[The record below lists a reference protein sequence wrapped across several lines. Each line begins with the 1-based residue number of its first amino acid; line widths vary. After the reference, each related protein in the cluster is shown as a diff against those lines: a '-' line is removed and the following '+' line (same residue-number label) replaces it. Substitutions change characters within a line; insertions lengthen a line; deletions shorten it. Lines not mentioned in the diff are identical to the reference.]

1 MSGWTERLSFRAR
14 FVGAIALVNL
24 VTLGAAFVGVS
35 LLVDANEQQRF
46 DDVLHR
52 EAIEEANE
60 IANTGGE
67 RLQISPRLRPNPD
80 DVGPWTKFALLYT
93 DQGEV
98 LDVTAQLR
106 GDPPALDEL
115 ASPVGDLEVDGEQL
129 RGLVIEIPGH
139 PDTRLLLA
147 APRRDLDRNSSYLAQ
162 VMALVFGLSFAAT
175 LVLSSGVVRRLTRVH
190 QRIAAV
196 ARRVSA
202 RDAHARVG
210 RVDGAPEIVQL
221 AHDVDEMIE
230 RLELLLEAQGT
241 FIAHAA
247 HELRSP
253 LTALYGEL
261 SHALRR
267 ARDPEEY
274 RAAIEEALD
283 ATRRL
288 KDLAEDLLALARI
301 GRDRKV
307 PDALTD
313 VGEIC
318 RDAVAMIG
326 AEVRD
331 RGVRVET
338 RVEPLEVRGDSMD
351 LARLVRNLLENAVRH
366 SPPGG
371 VVELEGRREDDD
383 ACIRVRDQ
391 GPGIAA
397 EDGERIF
404 QPFFRGSR
412 ERAWGGPGS
421 GLGLAIAREIAS
433 HHGGTLALQPGETT
447 GSCFVLRLPLAR

>member
-1 MSGWTERLSFRAR
+1 MSGRAWSVSFRAR
-14 FVGAIALVNL
+14 FVGAIAVVNL
-24 VTLGAAFVGVS
+24 ITLGAAFVGVK

-52 EAIEEANE
+52 EATEEAHE
-60 IANTGGE
+60 IANSGGE

-93 DQGEV
+93 AEGEV
-98 LDVTAQLR
+98 LDVTAQWR
-106 GDPPALDEL
+106 GEQPAFDQIPT
-115 ASPVGDLEVDGEQL
+115 PVGDLMVAGERL

-139 PDTRLLLA
+139 PGTSLLLA
-147 APRRDLDRNSSYLAQ
+147 APRRDLDRNSRYLAQ
-162 VMALVFGLSFAAT
+162 VMALVFGFAFVTT

-190 QRIAAV
+190 QRIAEV
-196 ARRVSA
+196 ARRVSG

-221 AHDVDEMIE
+221 AHDIDQMIE
-230 RLELLLEAQGT
+230 RLELLLEAQST

-253 LTALYGEL
+253 LTSLYGEL

-267 ARDPEEY
+267 SRDADQY

-301 GRDRKV
+301 GRDRSPPTSLV
-307 PDALTD
+307 EL
-313 VGEIC
+313 GEVC
-318 RDAVAMIG
+318 SEAVAMVG
-326 AEVRD
+326 SEARA
-331 RGVRVET
+331 RGIRIET
-338 RVEPLEVRGDSMD
+338 RVDPMTVRGDGMD
-351 LARLVRNLLENAVRH
+351 LARLVRNVLENAIRH
-366 SPPGG
+366 SPPSG
-371 VVELEGRREDDD
+371 VVELAGRREGDH
-383 ACIRVRDQ
+383 ATLRVRDQ
-391 GPGIAA
+391 GPGITA

-404 QPFFRGSR
+404 QPFFRGGQ
-412 ERAWGGPGS
+412 ERASTGPGS

-433 HHGGTLALQPGETT
+433 HHGGALELQPEAASGA
-447 GSCFVLRLPLAR
+447 CFVLRLPLVR